1 MENTLATTREK
12 VLALERAAVVA
23 QVATATPPGWHS
35 ERDRLQASVN
45 ELTRMNA
52 ALREDFQTASS
63 SLETLKEVGFMVE
76 VPSLNELVFA
86 VVRYCALETSA

>member
-1 MENTLATTREK
+1 MRDLENTLATTREK

-45 ELTRMNA
+45 ELTRTNA
-52 ALREDFQTASS
+52 ALREDFQAASS
-63 SLETLKEVGFMVE
+63 SLEKLKEVGFSMGI
-76 VPSLNELVFA
+76 PSLLH
-86 VVRYCALETSA
+86 LL